1 MVKVIYNNL
10 AKMIMYKKQKLL
22 LDKSIRDYLHRDK
35 YKDKFNKAIVE
46 YKKPYSDIEV
56 SNKPIDMRY
65 KFKL

>member
-1 MVKVIYNNL
+1 
-10 AKMIMYKKQKLL
+10 MIMYKKQKLL